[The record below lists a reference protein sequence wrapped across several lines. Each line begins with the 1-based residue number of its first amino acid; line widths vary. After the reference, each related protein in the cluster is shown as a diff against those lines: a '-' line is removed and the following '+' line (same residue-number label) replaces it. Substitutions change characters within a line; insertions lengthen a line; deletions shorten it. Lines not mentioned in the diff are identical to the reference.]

1 MKIMQALLKIQI
13 FKGRPGKCIINNT
26 GKKVYQDIKRILSI
40 QGNNTR
46 YFTFEFFQ
54 DFITAYK
61 TRCQN
66 LQNNIDDSYYNNNV
80 LLFHCYDS
88 IYKSKFY
95 NKNVGSYCEFLSIFH
110 SWEA

>member
-1 MKIMQALLKIQI
+1 MENKQYWKKI
-13 FKGRPGKCIINNT
+13 
-26 GKKVYQDIKRILSI
+26 YSDIKRVLSI

-54 DFITAYK
+54 NFVTAYK
-61 TRCQN
+61 QRCNN
-66 LQNNIDDSYYNNNV
+66 LKNNIDDSYYNNNV

-88 IYKSKFY
+88 IYQSKFY
-95 NKNVGSYCEFLSIFH
+95 NKNSGSYCEFLSIFH